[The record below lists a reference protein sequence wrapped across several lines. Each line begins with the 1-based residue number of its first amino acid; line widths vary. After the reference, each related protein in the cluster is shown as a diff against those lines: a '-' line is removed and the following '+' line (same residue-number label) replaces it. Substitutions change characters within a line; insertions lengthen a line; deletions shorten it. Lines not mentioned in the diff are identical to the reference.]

1 MIYQTQTILELLTE
15 LPLFSGITPSLLQ
28 KAVEGDRAHLL
39 HLTAGQTAPP
49 ESGEML
55 GVVLSGKLQILSADT
70 ERSVVLRSV
79 ATGHVFGAAAL
90 FLESRAPVS
99 RLRAHSDCKL
109 FFLEKAAVR
118 ELLLHDSAFM
128 DAYLRFLA
136 ERVHFLNGK
145 IRCFTAGSAERR
157 LALWLAEHPEGAP
170 FPVGSLTTLAD
181 TLDIGRASLYRSLDK
196 LEAEGLIARNG
207 REMTVPST
215 RTLLKK
221 YNS

>member
-1 MIYQTQTILELLTE
+1 MTHQEVSDLLIT
-15 LPLFSGITPSLLQ
+15 LPLFSAASPALLQ
-28 KAVEGDRAHLL
+28 KMVNGEHAHLVK
-39 HLTAGQTAPP
+39 LTADEILPSRYA
-49 ESGEML
+49 EML

-70 ERSVVLRSV
+70 ERSVVLRSI
-79 ATGHVFGAAAL
+79 AKGHIFGAASL
-90 FLESRAPVS
+90 FLADRTPVS
-99 RLRAHSDCKL
+99 RLLAQSECTL

-118 ELLLHDSAFM
+118 ELLVADPAFM
-128 DAYLRFLA
+128 DAYLCSLA

-181 TLDIGRASLYRSLDK
+181 TLDIGRASLYRALDK
-196 LEAEGLIARNG
+196 LEFEGLITRNG
-207 REMTVPST
+207 REITVLST
-215 RTLLKK
+215 QTLLKK

>member
-1 MIYQTQTILELLTE
+1 MTHQDVSDLLITF
-15 LPLFSGITPSLLQ
+15 PLFSAASPPLLQ
-28 KAVEGDRAHLL
+28 KAVESEHAHLVK
-39 HLTAGQTAPP
+39 LTADEILPSRYA
-49 ESGEML
+49 EML

-70 ERSVVLRSV
+70 ERSVVLRSIGK
-79 ATGHVFGAAAL
+79 GHIFGAASL
-90 FLESRAPVS
+90 FLEDRTPVS
-99 RLRAHSDCKL
+99 RLLAQSECTL
-109 FFLEKAAVR
+109 FFLEKVAVR
-118 ELLLHDSAFM
+118 ELLVADPAFM
-128 DAYLRFLA
+128 DAYLRSLA

-157 LALWLAEHPEGAP
+157 LALWLAEHPEGTP

-181 TLDIGRASLYRSLDK
+181 TLDIGRASLYRALDK

-215 RTLLKK
+215 LTLLKK